1 MTNKDLRFDVITSD
15 FKPQPKYLTKC
26 PTCLKYGKTETITRQ
41 LKFQDECY
49 WAFGYVCF
57 WKDTLLT
64 KKQILPIALKMSGY
78 SLSVIQSYL
87 GHKYR
92 SQTQGLIERAVARLK
107 LATDFVQLDK
117 NGVINYCSNDLL
129 KNSIKRFHY

>member
-1 MTNKDLRFDVITSD
+1 MINKGLKSDVITSD
-15 FKPQPKYLTKC
+15 YKPKPIYQIKC

-49 WAFGYVCF
+49 WAFGYVNF

-64 KKQILPIALKMSGY
+64 KKQILPLSLKMSGY
-78 SLSVIQSYL
+78 SLSEIQSYL

-92 SQTQGLIERAVARLK
+92 SQTQALIERAVARLK
-107 LATDFVQLDK
+107 LAADFVQLDK
-117 NGVINYCSNDLL
+117 NGVINFCSNDLL
-129 KNSIKRFHY
+129 KNSIQRFHY